1 MTPREVYVAAVA
13 QPALLKI
20 YRGHKAS
27 VRGVAFSPDGKSL
40 VSVSGDRSARVW
52 DVPE

>member
-1 MTPREVYVAAVA
+1 MTPREVFIADVA
-13 QPALLKI
+13 QAALLKV

-40 VSVSGDRSARVW
+40 VSVSGDRTAHIW
-52 DVPE
+52 DVRE